1 MKSELTIMNS
11 TTIFSAPIWQTEYPE
26 FEENNAQFIQAIRD
40 LKEKDPEGMSKS
52 NLFGYQSSDKIHEED
67 ERIHPLL
74 HHVGQM
80 VVKAAE
86 DLNLIPVDV
95 ALTSVWF
102 NINDTRQ
109 CMNAE
114 HVNGDTFSGVF
125 YLKAPEGSG
134 KLVLQNPGIN
144 KLWQGLSLIEKKNQF
159 TGEKISITP
168 VEGNVIMFP
177 SYLPHWVEPND
188 HDDERIS
195 ISFNAICLPE
205 GSLGVPQ

>member
-1 MKSELTIMNS
+1 MNLASIYS
-11 TTIFSAPIWQTEYPE
+11 TPIWQSEFPD
-26 FEENNAQFIQAIRD
+26 FEEHKGQFIQAIRD
-40 LKEKDPEGMSKS
+40 LKEKYPEGVSKS
-52 NLFGYQSSDKIHEED
+52 NLFGYHSQDKIHNEE

-74 HHVGQM
+74 HYAGSM
-80 VVKAAE
+80 ALKAAE
-86 DLNLIPVDV
+86 DLGFISVDV
-95 ALTSVWF
+95 ALSSVWF

-114 HVNGDTFSGVF
+114 HVHGDTFSGVF

-144 KLWQGLSLIEKKNQF
+144 RIWQGLSLVEKKNQF
-159 TGEKISITP
+159 TGEKIRIVP
-168 VEGNVIMFP
+168 AEGNIVMFP

-205 GSLGVPQ
+205 GSLGVPQQPE

>member
-1 MKSELTIMNS
+1 MNLTSIYS
-11 TTIFSAPIWQTEYPE
+11 TPIWQSEFPG
-26 FEENNAQFIQAIRD
+26 FEEHKGQFLQAIRN
-40 LKEKDPEGMSKS
+40 LKEKYPEGVNKS
-52 NLFGYQSSDKIHEED
+52 NIFGYHSHGQINNED

-74 HHVGQM
+74 HYVGEM
-80 VVKAAE
+80 VMKAAE
-86 DLNLIPVDV
+86 DLGFISVDV

-114 HVNGDTFSGVF
+114 HIHGDTFSGVF

-144 KLWQGLSLIEKKNQF
+144 GLWQGFSLVEKKNQF
-159 TGEKISITP
+159 TGERIRIAP
-168 VEGNVIMFP
+168 GEGNIVMFP
-177 SYLPHWVEPND
+177 SYLPHSVESND

-195 ISFNAICLPE
+195 ISFNAVCLPE
-205 GSLGVPQ
+205 GSLGVPQQPE

>member
-1 MKSELTIMNS
+1 MNLTSIYS
-11 TTIFSAPIWQTEYPE
+11 TPIWQTEYPD
-26 FEENNAQFIQAIRD
+26 FEENKAQFIQAIRS
-40 LKEKDPEGMSKS
+40 LKEKYSEGVNKS
-52 NLFGYQSSDKIHEED
+52 NLFGYHSPQNIHEE
-67 ERIHPLL
+67 EPRIHPFL
-74 HHVGQM
+74 HYAGEIVI
-80 VVKAAE
+80 KAAE
-86 DLNLIPVDV
+86 DLGFIPIDV

-102 NINDTRQ
+102 NINDSRQ

-114 HVNGDTFSGVF
+114 HTHGDTFSGAF

-134 KLVLQNPGIN
+134 RLVLQNPGIN
-144 KLWQGLSLIEKKNQF
+144 RLWQGLSLVERKNQF
-159 TGEKISITP
+159 TGEKISIAP
-168 VEGNVIMFP
+168 VEGNIVMFP